1 MQIVLENDKIFNTI
15 RDINKELVFEKD
27 IDSMK
32 NSLTN
37 LLVARLIKW

>member
-27 IDSMK
+27 LDS
-32 NSLTN
+32 
-37 LLVARLIKW
+37 IKEQVEKLKL